1 MDGQRTIFD
10 WVKIGIAAFFIVI
23 AILALGHDAQLTFAA
38 AEPDYKPIGAYWYE
52 LHRGSY
58 NGLQVLLE
66 RYVWPPLWDPVML
79 TIIQWPVWVVAGPI
93 GILLFIFGRKG
104 R

>member
-1 MDGQRTIFD
+1 MAQRKRTFFD
-10 WVKIGIAAFFIVI
+10 WFLIGLAALFVGI
-23 AILALGHDAQLTFAA
+23 AILTLAADANATFAA
-38 AEPDYKPIGAYWYE
+38 AEPRAKPLGLYWYE

-66 RYVWPPLWDPVML
+66 RYIWPPLWDPAML
-79 TIIQWPVWVVAGPI
+79 SVIQLPVWVLTGPI
-93 GILLFIFGRKG
+93 GILLFVFGR